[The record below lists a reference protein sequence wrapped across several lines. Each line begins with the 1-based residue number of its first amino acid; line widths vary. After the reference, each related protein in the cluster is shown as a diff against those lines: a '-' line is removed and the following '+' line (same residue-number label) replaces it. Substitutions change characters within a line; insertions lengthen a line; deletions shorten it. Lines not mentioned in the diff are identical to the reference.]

1 MQAFTPEQHL
11 VASTLR
17 SDLLKPLTESL
28 ARITIKAFL
37 IRIVVLGYPNGTVFE
52 LFRGFFRILRLEK
65 RLFICGAYQSRDR
78 DAERTKLN
86 RVGKISTLGNFAH
99 SQPAA

>member
-1 MQAFTPEQHL
+1 
-11 VASTLR
+11 
-17 SDLLKPLTESL
+17 
-28 ARITIKAFL
+28 
-37 IRIVVLGYPNGTVFE
+37 
-52 LFRGFFRILRLEK
+52 
-65 RLFICGAYQSRDR
+65 LFICGAYQSRDR